1 MDETMIFAMVL
12 CVGIAIVGYAMK
24 TWPVVFVSSAGWI
37 IVVLRWF
44 EETQDFL
51 IVALVM
57 TLAIGQV
64 FLVQQKEV

>member
-12 CVGIAIVGYAMK
+12 CVGIAVVGYLMK

-37 IVVLRWF
+37 IVVLRYF
-44 EETQDFL
+44 EETGDFL
-51 IVALVM
+51 LVALVM

-64 FLVQQKEV
+64 FLVQSKEG